1 MAKVNMKSTKA
12 EIFEKLQEV
21 EKQLEAE
28 RNSKKTA
35 VDVAQEKVA
44 TERKVKVNNLV
55 GKEILSQEIIDGYN
69 ALKEEE
75 VSIKKR
81 IKDLYDIEV
90 NLNTLD
96 ALKIVHKEELEK
108 HKAELESINEEIKTS
123 KLETQR
129 EREEEEKEYIF
140 QRDKKRKAE
149 QREYETKKTEREI
162 TLQEKERLVECR
174 ERDIANREEEITNLY
189 KEITELKLLA
199 EEKYKEGLEKGKKD
213 ESKSNVF
220 EKRALENKHSAEIE
234 KMQNK
239 IEILEDSLST
249 EKQRNID
256 LSSKLDKAYEK
267 INNTALEVAKNSG
280 TKILNDNK

>member
-96 ALKIVHKEELEK
+96 ALKIVQEELEK

-149 QREYETKKTEREI
+149 QREYETQKTEREI
-162 TLQEKERLVECR
+162 AIREKERAVEVR
-174 ERDIANREEEITNLY
+174 ENDIANKEEEISNLY

-234 KMQNK
+234 KLQNK

>member
-81 IKDLYDIEV
+81 IKDLYEIEV

-108 HKAELESINEEIKTS
+108 QKAELESINEEIKTS

-149 QREYETKKTEREI
+149 QREYETQKTEREI
-162 TLQEKERLVECR
+162 AIREKERAVEVR
-174 ERDIANREEEITNLY
+174 ENDIANKEEEISNLY

>member
-149 QREYETKKTEREI
+149 QREYETQKTEREI
-162 TLQEKERLVECR
+162 AIREKERAVEVR
-174 ERDIANREEEITNLY
+174 ENDIANKEEEISNLY

-220 EKRALENKHSAEIE
+220 EKRTLENKHSAEIE
-234 KMQNK
+234 KLQNK

>member
-96 ALKIVHKEELEK
+96 ALKILHKEELEK

-149 QREYETKKTEREI
+149 QREYETQKTEREI
-162 TLQEKERLVECR
+162 AIREKERAVEVR
-174 ERDIANREEEITNLY
+174 ENDIANKEEEISNLY

-220 EKRALENKHSAEIE
+220 EKRTLENKHSAEIE
-234 KMQNK
+234 KLQNK

>member
-149 QREYETKKTEREI
+149 QREYETQKTEREI
-162 TLQEKERLVECR
+162 AIREKERAVEVR
-174 ERDIANREEEITNLY
+174 ENDIANKEEEISNLY

-234 KMQNK
+234 KLQNK

-256 LSSKLDKAYEK
+256 LSSKLDKA
-267 INNTALEVAKNSG
+267 
-280 TKILNDNK
+280 